1 MAANR
6 GYRYFVDS
14 KKYKKYILYMNK
26 FISFASLA
34 LLASSTAFCD
44 MMSDIVG
51 DLTMP
56 PPTDISQNFP
66 YGITAKTPPYIQKIL
81 SKKGRAPYRMNLRI
95 FQGCPTIE
103 SSKNG
108 RLWAAYFGSNEQNEG
123 NGMFSKKEK
132 IFPYQ
137 PNDVAHAGQFTV
149 IATSADGGKTWKEVF
164 VFDPSKVL
172 NGTSSDPLL
181 WKDADGNIRFTVVR
195 NMDVGDKEIGTTAT
209 WEFVMLDPESEN
221 TGWSKPRLVCK
232 VNASVM
238 KPLVFPDGS
247 LLRPC
252 ATWGHPHKAYFIK
265 ESRDGKAEFVS
276 RIYDDK
282 VNFGEQSVI
291 LRKDGSIFSTLRRAP
306 WNPVAGFE
314 SRDGGKT
321 WKEVGFPEK
330 ISVATKT
337 VLFRAKSGNIIL
349 VGNDAKIVKIEN
361 DKPEFEEVRDING
374 KVVKPRGL
382 RTCMTAFI
390 SYDDGKT
397 FPKKILLDERFTSYP
412 SICEHDGFLYIAY
425 DNSRTG
431 YKHQE
436 IMLAKITEADIE
448 AGKLVNPDSK
458 LKMEI
463 SAPYKHGGGVR
474 KDDKLL

>member
-1 MAANR
+1 MAVNR

-149 IATSADGGKTWKEVF
+149 IATSADGGKTWKEV
-164 VFDPSKVL
+164 
-172 NGTSSDPLL
+172 
-181 WKDADGNIRFTVVR
+181 
-195 NMDVGDKEIGTTAT
+195 
-209 WEFVMLDPESEN
+209 
-221 TGWSKPRLVCK
+221 
-232 VNASVM
+232 
-238 KPLVFPDGS
+238 
-247 LLRPC
+247 
-252 ATWGHPHKAYFIK
+252 
-265 ESRDGKAEFVS
+265 
-276 RIYDDK
+276 
-282 VNFGEQSVI
+282 
-291 LRKDGSIFSTLRRAP
+291 
-306 WNPVAGFE
+306 
-314 SRDGGKT
+314 
-321 WKEVGFPEK
+321 GFPEK

-412 SICEHDGFLYIAY
+412 SICEHDGFLYISY

-448 AGKLVNPDSK
+448 AGKLVNPESK

>member
-1 MAANR
+1 
-6 GYRYFVDS
+6 
-14 KKYKKYILYMNK
+14 MNK

-172 NGTSSDPLL
+172 NGTSSDPTLERRRRKYPL
-181 WKDADGNIRFTVVR
+181 YSSEKYGCRRQGNWYNRHL
-195 NMDVGDKEIGTTAT
+195 G
-209 WEFVMLDPESEN
+209 
-221 TGWSKPRLVCK
+221 VC
-232 VNASVM
+232 NA
-238 KPLVFPDGS
+238 
-247 LLRPC
+247 RP
-252 ATWGHPHKAYFIK
+252 
-265 ESRDGKAEFVS
+265 
-276 RIYDDK
+276 
-282 VNFGEQSVI
+282 
-291 LRKDGSIFSTLRRAP
+291 
-306 WNPVAGFE
+306 
-314 SRDGGKT
+314 
-321 WKEVGFPEK
+321 
-330 ISVATKT
+330 
-337 VLFRAKSGNIIL
+337 
-349 VGNDAKIVKIEN
+349 
-361 DKPEFEEVRDING
+361 
-374 KVVKPRGL
+374 
-382 RTCMTAFI
+382 
-390 SYDDGKT
+390 
-397 FPKKILLDERFTSYP
+397 
-412 SICEHDGFLYIAY
+412 
-425 DNSRTG
+425 
-431 YKHQE
+431 
-436 IMLAKITEADIE
+436 
-448 AGKLVNPDSK
+448 
-458 LKMEI
+458 
-463 SAPYKHGGGVR
+463 
-474 KDDKLL
+474 

>member
-1 MAANR
+1 
-6 GYRYFVDS
+6 
-14 KKYKKYILYMNK
+14 MNK

-66 YGITAKTPPYIQKIL
+66 YGITAKTPPYIQTIL

-137 PNDVAHAGQFTV
+137 PNDVVHAGQFTV

-164 VFDPSKVL
+164 VFDPSKVM

-238 KPLVFPDGS
+238 KPLVFQDGS
-247 LLRPC
+247 LLSPC
-252 ATWGHPHKAYFIK
+252 ATWGHPH
-265 ESRDGKAEFVS
+265 
-276 RIYDDK
+276 
-282 VNFGEQSVI
+282 
-291 LRKDGSIFSTLRRAP
+291 
-306 WNPVAGFE
+306 
-314 SRDGGKT
+314 
-321 WKEVGFPEK
+321 
-330 ISVATKT
+330 
-337 VLFRAKSGNIIL
+337 
-349 VGNDAKIVKIEN
+349 
-361 DKPEFEEVRDING
+361 
-374 KVVKPRGL
+374 
-382 RTCMTAFI
+382 
-390 SYDDGKT
+390 
-397 FPKKILLDERFTSYP
+397 
-412 SICEHDGFLYIAY
+412 
-425 DNSRTG
+425 
-431 YKHQE
+431 
-436 IMLAKITEADIE
+436 
-448 AGKLVNPDSK
+448 
-458 LKMEI
+458 
-463 SAPYKHGGGVR
+463 
-474 KDDKLL
+474 